1 MVAMLGQKYHP
12 DKLRVI
18 AHDIVVQQIRKG
30 GTENNGLH
38 FAPKEEAMSVPLGI
52 VCTGDVRV
60 EETLQKVDKV
70 VHNRHTHYQFNAIY
84 SCKVRAMVQRTSQK
98 KKA

>member
-1 MVAMLGQKYHP
+1 MVAMLGRAYHP
-12 DKLRVI
+12 DESRVI
-18 AHDIVVQQIRKG
+18 AHNNVVQQIRKG

-38 FAPKEEAMSVPLGI
+38 FAPEEEAMSVPLGI
-52 VCTGDVRV
+52 VCTGNVRV
-60 EETLQKVDKV
+60 KETLQKVDEV
-70 VHNRHTHYQFNAIY
+70 VHNGHTHYQFNTIY